1 MMPKGYKKLTDLA
14 LDKIV
19 GTSESTKQLKHL
31 IQLVAPSDG
40 SVMIQGATGAG
51 KELVAEAV
59 HALSERRGEFVAIN
73 CAAIPK
79 DLLESELFGYEK
91 GAFTGADRRREGR
104 FEQASNGTLFL
115 DEIGDMSLDLQSKLL
130 RVLESQQV
138 QRIGGRDTIHVN
150 VRVICATHRNL
161 EKMADQGSFRADL
174 MYRLNVFPIAVPA
187 LRERTEDI
195 SVLIE
200 ALMPAA
206 KGAYT
211 KPKFTK
217 DAIRAMSNYSWPGN
231 IRELKNI
238 LLRAAVLFPG
248 TVITGEHVTQ
258 NLLRL
263 QVPEINMKQENL
275 DAWDELDDLKE
286 IINVDDAENSR
297 PPTAEDF
304 RNWFE
309 HYPETNIRRLLSE
322 IEVVLIEAAIKN
334 QEGQIAKAADKLMLR
349 RTTLIEKIKKYGI
362 VTDYLSSLF
371 QASIIVVM

>member
-1 MMPKGYKKLTDLA
+1 LTSKGYKKLA
-14 LDKIV
+14 NQVLDKIV
-19 GTSESTKQLKHL
+19 GTSESAIQLKHL
-31 IQLVAPSDG
+31 IQLVAPSEG
-40 SVMIQGATGAG
+40 SVTIQGPTGAG

-59 HALSERRGEFVAIN
+59 HALSERKGEFVAIN

-130 RVLESQQV
+130 RVLENQQV
-138 QRIGGRDTIHVN
+138 QRIGGRDSISVN
-150 VRVICATHRNL
+150 VRIVCATHKNL
-161 EKMADQGSFRADL
+161 EKMADQGTFRADL
-174 MYRLNVFPIAVPA
+174 MYRLNVFPVVVPS
-187 LRERTEDI
+187 LRERIDDI
-195 SVLIE
+195 PALIE
-200 ALMPAA
+200 YLMPASNDPS
-206 KGAYT
+206 T

-238 LLRAAVLFPG
+238 LLRAMVLFPG
-248 TVITGEHVTQ
+248 TIITGEHVTQ

-263 QVPEINMKQENL
+263 QVPETKRKQETL
-275 DAWDELDDLKE
+275 DAWDELDDLEE
-286 IINVDDAENSR
+286 IIKVDETLKSR

-322 IEVVLIEAAIKN
+322 IEVVLIEAAIKD
-334 QEGQIAKAADKLMLR
+334 QDRHIAKAAEKLMLR

-362 VTDYLSSLF
+362 LTD
-371 QASIIVVM
+371 

>member
-1 MMPKGYKKLTDLA
+1 MIKIRYKNLTNLV
-14 LDKIV
+14 LEKIV
-19 GTSESTKQLKHL
+19 GSSEPTLQLKHL
-31 IQLVAPSDG
+31 IQLVAPSEG

-51 KELVAEAV
+51 KELVAEAI
-59 HALSERRGEFVAIN
+59 HSLSERTGEFVAIN

-138 QRIGGRDTIHVN
+138 QRIGGRDTISVD
-150 VRVICATHRNL
+150 VRVVCATHKNL
-161 EKMADQGSFRADL
+161 EKMVDQGSFRADL
-174 MYRLNVFPIAVPA
+174 MYRLNVFPISVPP
-187 LRERTEDI
+187 LRDRTEDI
-195 SVLIE
+195 PVLIE
-200 ALMPAA
+200 ALIPAA
-206 KGAYT
+206 RGAST

-238 LLRAAVLFPG
+238 LLRAMVLFPG
-248 TVITGEHVTQ
+248 AVITGEHVTQ

-263 QVPEINMKQENL
+263 QVPEISRKQENL

-286 IINVDDAENSR
+286 IVNADDIQNSR

-309 HYPETNIRRLLSE
+309 HYPETNVRRLLSE
-322 IEVVLIEAAIKN
+322 IEVVLIEAAIKD
-334 QEGQIAKAADKLMLR
+334 QGGQVAKAADKLMLR

-362 VTDYLSSLF
+362 AID
-371 QASIIVVM
+371 

>member
-1 MMPKGYKKLTDLA
+1 MIKIRYKNLTNLA
-14 LDKIV
+14 LEKIV
-19 GTSESTKQLKHL
+19 GSSEPTLQLKHL
-31 IQLVAPSDG
+31 IQLVAPSEG

-51 KELVAEAV
+51 KELVAEAI
-59 HALSERRGEFVAIN
+59 HSLSERTGEFVAIN

-138 QRIGGRDTIHVN
+138 QRIGGRDTISVN
-150 VRVICATHRNL
+150 VRVVCATHKNL
-161 EKMADQGSFRADL
+161 EKMVDQGSFRADL
-174 MYRLNVFPIAVPA
+174 MYRLNVFPISVPP
-187 LRERTEDI
+187 LRDRTEDI
-195 SVLIE
+195 PVLIE
-200 ALMPAA
+200 ALTPAA
-206 KGAYT
+206 RGAST

-238 LLRAAVLFPG
+238 LLRAMVLFPG
-248 TVITGEHVTQ
+248 AVITGEHVTQ

-263 QVPEINMKQENL
+263 QVPEISRKQENL

-286 IINVDDAENSR
+286 IVNADDIQNSR

-309 HYPETNIRRLLSE
+309 HYPETNVRRLLSE
-322 IEVVLIEAAIKN
+322 IEVVLIEAAIKD
-334 QEGQIAKAADKLMLR
+334 QGGQVAKAADKLMLR

-362 VTDYLSSLF
+362 ATD
-371 QASIIVVM
+371 

>member
-1 MMPKGYKKLTDLA
+1 MTSKGYKKLANQA

-19 GTSESTKQLKHL
+19 GTSESAIQLKHL
-31 IQLVAPSDG
+31 IQLVAPSEG
-40 SVMIQGATGAG
+40 SVTIQGPTGAG

-59 HALSERRGEFVAIN
+59 HALSERKGEFVAIN

-130 RVLESQQV
+130 RVLENQQV
-138 QRIGGRDTIHVN
+138 QRIGGRDSISVN
-150 VRVICATHRNL
+150 VRIVCATHKNL
-161 EKMADQGSFRADL
+161 EKMADQGTFRADL
-174 MYRLNVFPIAVPA
+174 MYRLNVFPVVVPS
-187 LRERTEDI
+187 LRERIDDI
-195 SVLIE
+195 PALIE
-200 ALMPAA
+200 YLMPVSNDPS
-206 KGAYT
+206 T

-238 LLRAAVLFPG
+238 LLRAMVLFPG
-248 TVITGEHVTQ
+248 TIITGEHVTQ

-263 QVPEINMKQENL
+263 QVPETKRKQETL
-275 DAWDELDDLKE
+275 DAWDELDDLEE
-286 IINVDDAENSR
+286 IIKVDDTLKSR

-322 IEVVLIEAAIKN
+322 IEVVLIEAAIKD
-334 QEGQIAKAADKLMLR
+334 QDRHIAKAAEKLMLR

-362 VTDYLSSLF
+362 LTD
-371 QASIIVVM
+371 